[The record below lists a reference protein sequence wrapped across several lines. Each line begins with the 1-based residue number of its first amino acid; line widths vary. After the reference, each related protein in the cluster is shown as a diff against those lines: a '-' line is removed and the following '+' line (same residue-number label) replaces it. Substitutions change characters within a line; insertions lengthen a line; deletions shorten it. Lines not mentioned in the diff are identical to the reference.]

1 MKTRFAAI
9 LLIFALGGMPCFSAD
24 RFLSTASSPRLHIKS
39 VKKPTKPNQPLELS
53 VEMTADGTTSVA
65 LSQEQIA
72 VSIHAENEPYL
83 FQGKPTFPKDT
94 PNIFTV
100 APTKPATLS
109 FTVSI
114 NEYGRHEH
122 WSKLPKGNYTL
133 RVYVNSGKSAEF
145 DYQWLG
151 QTYSDTYKLKI
162 D

>member
-9 LLIFALGGMPCFSAD
+9 LLTLALGGMPCFSAD
-24 RFLSTASSPRLHIKS
+24 RFLSTASSPRLRIKS
-39 VKKPTKPNQPLELS
+39 VKKPTKTNQPLELL
-53 VEMTADGTTSVA
+53 VEMAADGTTSVA
-65 LSQEQIA
+65 LSQEQIT
-72 VSIHAENEPYL
+72 VSIHTENEPYL
-83 FQGKPTFPKDT
+83 FQGKPTFPKDA

-100 APTKPATLS
+100 TPTKPATLS

-114 NEYGRHEH
+114 NESGRHEH

-133 RVYVNSGKSAEF
+133 KVYVNSGKSAEF

-151 QTYSDTYKLKI
+151 QTYSDDFKLKI